1 MRWREG
7 GWVRDRT
14 YGQKRQEDG
23 DGGEGNGVQETSAP
37 TLTRLRK
44 SCSARMAALV

>member
-14 YGQKRQEDG
+14 YGQKRQEMG
-23 DGGEGNGVQETSAP
+23 
-37 TLTRLRK
+37 
-44 SCSARMAALV
+44 MAAREMGWRNPLPPHLLA